1 MITEAEL
8 KKISTIEENANKEL
22 VLQFYASAQSGDSKQ
37 ILSPQFVGNAPGMP
51 HFDRDGFL
59 KGLSDLYAAFPD
71 GHYVNDDV
79 VVEGDKVVTSE
90 RFLGTHKGEFR
101 GIPPTGKQI
110 TLTAVHIDRVVGGK
124 IVERVRM
131 SDSAELARQIK
142 PDSTS

>member
-1 MITEAEL
+1 
-8 KKISTIEENANKEL
+8 
-22 VLQFYASAQSGDSKQ
+22 
-37 ILSPQFVGNAPGMP
+37 MP

-79 VVEGDKVVTSE
+79 VVEGDKVVTFG

-124 IVERVRM
+124 IVEHVRM
-131 SDSAELARQIK
+131 SDSGELLRQIN
-142 PDSTS
+142 PPSTSGMKL